1 MTQNWECE
9 ELFLNELVHVE
20 LVPMKDCDMAVPFN
34 VGEVTS
40 TAGLKE
46 EDDPD
51 KPGKKRIVS
60 RVGTPTMV
68 IDATVTDETTGRLVS
83 PPTLKTTEKPD
94 RAGYIRQHDLQIP
107 TEGGYEDIR
116 KKRGELAG
124 VDFNVVLE
132 MRSGSR
138 FLLYALPNSSTVAVE
153 DQFSGEGKQTVKV
166 SLQSMSNMI
175 RLTDSTT

>member
-1 MTQNWECE
+1 MTECE

-20 LVPMKDCDMAVPFN
+20 LVPMKNCDMAVPFN
-34 VGEVTS
+34 VGEVTE
-40 TAGLKE
+40 TAAMKKE
-46 EDDPD
+46 TVSGEE
-51 KPGKKRIVS
+51 KTVS
-60 RVGTPTMV
+60 RIGSALMV
-68 IDATVTDETTGRLVS
+68 IDATATDATGRLVS

-107 TEGGYEDIR
+107 VEGDYDGIR
-116 KKRGELAG
+116 EARGKLAG
-124 VDFNVVLE
+124 VDFNVVLG

-153 DQFSGEGKQTVKV
+153 DQFSGEAKQTVKV

-175 RLTDSTT
+175 RLTDATT

>member
-1 MTQNWECE
+1 MNNNWECE

-20 LVPMKDCDMAVPFN
+20 LVPMSNCDLLVPFN
-34 VGEVTS
+34 VGEVTQ
-40 TAGLKE
+40 TAG
-46 EDDPD
+46 
-51 KPGKKRIVS
+51 KKKITVSGQEQIVS
-60 RVGTPTMV
+60 RIGTPSMV
-68 IDATVTDETTGRLVS
+68 IDATATDATGRLVS

>member
-1 MTQNWECE
+1 MNNNWECE

-34 VGEVTS
+34 VGEVTE
-40 TAGLKE
+40 TAG
-46 EDDPD
+46 
-51 KPGKKRIVS
+51 KKKITVSGQEQIVS
-60 RVGTPTMV
+60 RIGAAVMV
-68 IDATVTDETTGRLVS
+68 IDATATDATGRLVS

-175 RLTDSTT
+175 KLTDATE

>member
-20 LVPMKDCDMAVPFN
+20 LVPMSNCDLLVPFN
-34 VGEVTS
+34 ADEVTQ
-40 TAGLKE
+40 TAG
-46 EDDPD
+46 
-51 KPGKKRIVS
+51 KKKITVSGQEQIVS
-60 RVGTPTMV
+60 RIGTPSMV
-68 IDATVTDETTGRLVS
+68 IDATVTNETTGRLVS
-83 PPTLKTTEKPD
+83 PPTLKTSEKPD

-107 TEGGYEDIR
+107 TEGDYEGIR
-116 KKRGELAG
+116 QARGSLAG

-132 MRSGSR
+132 MRSGTR

-166 SLQSMSNMI
+166 GLQSMSNMI

>member
-1 MTQNWECE
+1 MNSNWECE
-9 ELFLNELVHVE
+9 ELFLNEVVHVE

-34 VGEVTS
+34 VGEVTE
-40 TAGLKE
+40 TAG
-46 EDDPD
+46 
-51 KPGKKRIVS
+51 KKKITVSGQEQIVS
-60 RVGTPTMV
+60 RIGTPTMV
-68 IDATVTDETTGRLVS
+68 IDATATDATGRLVS
-83 PPTLKTTEKPD
+83 PPTLKTSEKPD

-132 MRSGSR
+132 MRSSSR
-138 FLLYALPNSSTVAVE
+138 FLLYALPNSSTVNVE
-153 DQFSGEGKQTVKV
+153 DQFGGESKQTVKV

-175 RLTDSTT
+175 KLTDSTT

>member
-9 ELFLNELVHVE
+9 ELFLNELVRAE
-20 LVPMKDCDMAVPFN
+20 LVPMSNCDLLLPFN
-34 VGEVTS
+34 VGEVTQ
-40 TAGLKE
+40 TAG
-46 EDDPD
+46 
-51 KPGKKRIVS
+51 KKKITVSGQEQIVS
-60 RVGTPTMV
+60 RIGTPTMV
-68 IDATVTDETTGRLVS
+68 IDATATDATGRLVS
-83 PPTLKTTEKPD
+83 PPTLKTSEKPD

-153 DQFSGEGKQTVKV
+153 DQFSGECKQTVKV

-175 RLTDSTT
+175 CLTDSTT

>member
-1 MTQNWECE
+1 MNSNWECE
-9 ELFLNELVHVE
+9 ELFLNEVVRVE
-20 LVPMKDCDMAVPFN
+20 LVPMKDCDMTVPFN
-34 VGEVTS
+34 VGEVTE
-40 TAGLKE
+40 TAGW
-46 EDDPD
+46 
-51 KPGKKRIVS
+51 KKDSQDNKVS
-60 RVGTPTMV
+60 RIGTPSMV
-68 IDATVTDETTGRLVS
+68 IDATATDATGRLVS

-94 RAGYIRQHDLQIP
+94 RAGYIRKHDLQIP

-175 RLTDSTT
+175 KLTDATS

>member
-1 MTQNWECE
+1 MNNNWECE

-20 LVPMKDCDMAVPFN
+20 LVPMSNCDLLVPFN
-34 VGEVTS
+34 VGEVTQ
-40 TAGLKE
+40 TAG
-46 EDDPD
+46 
-51 KPGKKRIVS
+51 KKKKITVSGQEQIVS
-60 RVGTPTMV
+60 RIGTPSMV
-68 IDATVTDETTGRLVS
+68 IDATVTSEITGRLVS
-83 PPTLKTTEKPD
+83 PPTLKTSEKPD

-132 MRSGSR
+132 MRSGTR
-138 FLLYALPNSSTVAVE
+138 FLLYALPNSSTVSVE
-153 DQFSGEGKQTVKV
+153 DQFGGESKQTVKV

-175 RLTDSTT
+175 KLTDSTT

>member
-9 ELFLNELVHVE
+9 ELFLNELVRAE

-34 VGEVTS
+34 VGEVTA
-40 TAGLKE
+40 TAGKKKVTE
-46 EDDPD
+46 EQ
-51 KPGKKRIVS
+51 IVS
-60 RVGTPTMV
+60 RIGTPTMV
-68 IDATVTDETTGRLVS
+68 IDATATDATGRLVS

-94 RAGYIRQHDLQIP
+94 KAGYIRQHDLQIP

-116 KKRGELAG
+116 KKRGELSG

-175 RLTDSTT
+175 RLTDATT

>member
-9 ELFLNELVHVE
+9 ELFLNELVRAE

-34 VGEVTS
+34 VGEVTA
-40 TAGLKE
+40 TAGKKKVTE
-46 EDDPD
+46 EQ
-51 KPGKKRIVS
+51 IVS
-60 RVGTPTMV
+60 RIGTPTMV
-68 IDATVTDETTGRLVS
+68 IDATATDATGRLVS

-116 KKRGELAG
+116 KKRGELSG

-175 RLTDSTT
+175 RLTDATE

>member
-9 ELFLNELVHVE
+9 ELFLNEVVRVE
-20 LVPMKDCDMAVPFN
+20 LVPMKICDMAVPFN
-34 VGEVTS
+34 VGEVTQ
-40 TAGLKE
+40 TAG
-46 EDDPD
+46 
-51 KPGKKRIVS
+51 KKKITVSGQEQIVS
-60 RVGTPTMV
+60 RIGTPTMV
-68 IDATVTDETTGRLVS
+68 IDATATDATGRLVS

-175 RLTDSTT
+175 KLTDATE

>member
-34 VGEVTS
+34 VGEVTQ
-40 TAGLKE
+40 TAGKKE
-46 EDDPD
+46 ITVSDQEQ
-51 KPGKKRIVS
+51 IVS
-60 RVGTPTMV
+60 RIGTPSMV
-68 IDATVTDETTGRLVS
+68 IDTTVTDKTTGRLVS

-94 RAGYIRQHDLQIP
+94 KAGYIRQHDLQIP
-107 TEGGYEDIR
+107 TEGDYEGIR
-116 KKRGELAG
+116 QARGSLAG

-138 FLLYALPNSSTVAVE
+138 FLLYALPNSSTVSVE
-153 DQFSGEGKQTVKV
+153 DQFGGESKQTVKV

-175 RLTDSTT
+175 KLID

>member
-9 ELFLNELVHVE
+9 ELFLNELVRVE
-20 LVPMKDCDMAVPFN
+20 LVPMANCDMAVPFN
-34 VGEVTS
+34 VGEVTA
-40 TAGLKE
+40 TAGW
-46 EDDPD
+46 
-51 KPGKKRIVS
+51 KKDNQNNTVS
-60 RVGTPTMV
+60 RIGTAVMV
-68 IDATVTDETTGRLVS
+68 IDATATDATGRLVS

-175 RLTDSTT
+175 RLTDATE

>member
-9 ELFLNELVHVE
+9 ELFLNEVVCVE
-20 LVPMKDCDMAVPFN
+20 LVPMKVCDMAVPFN
-34 VGEVTS
+34 VGEVTQ
-40 TAGLKE
+40 TAG
-46 EDDPD
+46 
-51 KPGKKRIVS
+51 KKKITVSGQEQIVS
-60 RVGTPTMV
+60 RIGTPTMV
-68 IDATVTDETTGRLVS
+68 IDATATDATGRLVS

-132 MRSGSR
+132 MRSRTR
-138 FLLYALPNSSTVAVE
+138 FLFYALPNSSTVAVE

>member
-1 MTQNWECE
+1 MNNNWECE

-20 LVPMKDCDMAVPFN
+20 LVPMKVCDMAVPFN
-34 VGEVTS
+34 VGEVTE
-40 TAGLKE
+40 TAG
-46 EDDPD
+46 
-51 KPGKKRIVS
+51 KKKITVSGQEQIVS
-60 RVGTPTMV
+60 RIGTPSMV
-68 IDATVTDETTGRLVS
+68 IDATVTDKTTGRLVS

-132 MRSGSR
+132 MRSGTR
-138 FLLYALPNSSTVAVE
+138 FLLYALPNSSTVSVE
-153 DQFSGEGKQTVKV
+153 DQFGGESKQTVKV

>member
-9 ELFLNELVHVE
+9 ELFLNELVRVE
-20 LVPMKDCDMAVPFN
+20 LVPASKAELLVPFN
-34 VGEVTS
+34 VGEVTA

-60 RVGTPTMV
+60 RVGTAVMV
-68 IDATVTDETTGRLVS
+68 IDATATDATGRLVS

-94 RAGYIRQHDLQIP
+94 RSGYIRQHDLQIP

-175 RLTDSTT
+175 KLTDSTT

>member
-1 MTQNWECE
+1 MTNNWECE
-9 ELFLNELVHVE
+9 ELFLNELVHAE
-20 LVPMKDCDMAVPFN
+20 LVPMSRADLLVPFN
-34 VGEVTS
+34 VGEVTA
-40 TAGLKE
+40 TAGWKE
-46 EDDPD
+46 IDDPD
-51 KPGKKRIVS
+51 KPGKKKNVS
-60 RVGTPTMV
+60 RVGNPVMT
-68 IDATVTDETTGRLVS
+68 IDATATDATGRLVS

-175 RLTDSTT
+175 RLTDATE

>member
-9 ELFLNELVHVE
+9 ELYLNELVHVE
-20 LVPMKDCDMAVPFN
+20 LVPMADCDMAVPFN
-34 VGEVTS
+34 VGELTS
-40 TAGLKE
+40 TAG
-46 EDDPD
+46 
-51 KPGKKRIVS
+51 KKRVTIGGQEQIIS
-60 RVGTPTMV
+60 RIGTPVMV

-107 TEGGYEDIR
+107 VDGDYDGIR
-116 KKRGELAG
+116 AARGRLAG

-166 SLQSMSNMI
+166 ALQSMSNMI

>member
-9 ELFLNELVHVE
+9 ELFLNELVHAE

-34 VGEVTS
+34 VGEVTA
-40 TAGLKE
+40 TAG
-46 EDDPD
+46 
-51 KPGKKRIVS
+51 KKKVNVSGQEQIVS
-60 RVGTPTMV
+60 RIGTAVMV
-68 IDATVTDETTGRLVS
+68 IDATATDATGRLVS

-175 RLTDSTT
+175 KLTDATE

>member
-1 MTQNWECE
+1 MNNNWECE

-20 LVPMKDCDMAVPFN
+20 LVPMSNCDLLVPFN
-34 VGEVTS
+34 VGEVTQ
-40 TAGLKE
+40 TAG
-46 EDDPD
+46 
-51 KPGKKRIVS
+51 KKKITVSGQEQIVS
-60 RVGTPTMV
+60 RIGTPSMV
-68 IDATVTDETTGRLVS
+68 IDATVTDKTTGRLVS

-153 DQFSGEGKQTVKV
+153 DQFSGDGKQTVKV

>member
-9 ELFLNELVHVE
+9 ELFLNELVRVE
-20 LVPMKDCDMAVPFN
+20 LVPASKAELLVPFN

-60 RVGTPTMV
+60 RVGAAVMV
-68 IDATVTDETTGRLVS
+68 IDATATDATGRLVS

-124 VDFNVVLE
+124 VDFNVVIE
-132 MRSGSR
+132 MRSGTR
-138 FLLYALPNSSTVAVE
+138 FLLYALPNSSTVSVE
-153 DQFSGEGKQTVKV
+153 DQFGGESKQTVKV

-175 RLTDSTT
+175 KLTDSTT

>member
-9 ELFLNELVHVE
+9 ELFLNELVRAE

-34 VGEVTS
+34 VGEVTA
-40 TAGLKE
+40 TAGW
-46 EDDPD
+46 
-51 KPGKKRIVS
+51 KKVSGQEQPVS
-60 RVGTPTMV
+60 RIGTAVMV
-68 IDATVTDETTGRLVS
+68 IDATAMDATGRLVS

-175 RLTDSTT
+175 RLTDATE

>member
-1 MTQNWECE
+1 MKNNWECE
-9 ELFLNELVHVE
+9 ELFLNELVRVE
-20 LVPMKDCDMAVPFN
+20 LVPMKDCKMAVPFN
-34 VGEVTS
+34 VGELTE
-40 TAGLKE
+40 TAGLK
-46 EDDPD
+46 DDVDSEGEPI
-51 KPGKKRIVS
+51 IVS
-60 RVGTPTMV
+60 RIGTPTMV
-68 IDATVTDETTGRLVS
+68 IDATATDATGRLVS

-124 VDFNVVLE
+124 VDFNVVLG

-175 RLTDSTT
+175 KLTDATE

>member
-9 ELFLNELVHVE
+9 ELFLNELVRAE

-34 VGEVTS
+34 VGEVTQ
-40 TAGLKE
+40 TAG
-46 EDDPD
+46 
-51 KPGKKRIVS
+51 KKKITVSGQEQIVS
-60 RVGTPTMV
+60 RIGTPTMV
-68 IDATVTDETTGRLVS
+68 IDATATDATGRLVS

-175 RLTDSTT
+175 RLTDATT

>member
-1 MTQNWECE
+1 MNNNWECE

-20 LVPMKDCDMAVPFN
+20 LVPMSNCDLLVPFN
-34 VGEVTS
+34 VGEVTQ
-40 TAGLKE
+40 TAG
-46 EDDPD
+46 
-51 KPGKKRIVS
+51 KKKITVSGQEQIVS
-60 RVGTPTMV
+60 RIGTPTMV
-68 IDATVTDETTGRLVS
+68 IDAMATDATGRLVS

-166 SLQSMSNMI
+166 SLQSMSNII
-175 RLTDSTT
+175 RLTDATE

>member
-20 LVPMKDCDMAVPFN
+20 LVPMSNCDLLVPFN
-34 VGEVTS
+34 VGEVTQ
-40 TAGLKE
+40 TAG
-46 EDDPD
+46 
-51 KPGKKRIVS
+51 KKKITVSGQEQIVS
-60 RVGTPTMV
+60 RIGTAVMV
-68 IDATVTDETTGRLVS
+68 IDATATDATGRLVS

>member
-9 ELFLNELVHVE
+9 ELFLNELVRVE
-20 LVPMKDCDMAVPFN
+20 LVPASKAELLVPFN

-60 RVGTPTMV
+60 RVGTAVMV
-68 IDATVTDETTGRLVS
+68 IDATATDATGRLVS
-83 PPTLKTTEKPD
+83 PPTLKTSEKPD
-94 RAGYIRQHDLQIP
+94 KAGYIRQHDLQIP

-132 MRSGSR
+132 MRSGTR
-138 FLLYALPNSSTVAVE
+138 FLLYALPNSSTVSVE
-153 DQFSGEGKQTVKV
+153 DQFGGESKQTVKV

-175 RLTDSTT
+175 KLTDSTS